1 MNKSDDITQLPD
13 ADRIQGVHLLPGA
26 SPRLTEVAL
35 QYSNTRTGWCEV
47 KMPLM
52 DALYLLNLLEALSK
66 EHGYDTLRRPP
77 TT

>member
-1 MNKSDDITQLPD
+1 MNKNDGITQLPD

-26 SPRLTEVAL
+26 SPHLTEVAL
-35 QYSNTRTGWCEV
+35 QYSNARTGWCEV

-66 EHGYDTLRRPP
+66 EHGYDALRKPP